1 MQEWPDFLTLFEEH
15 GPQNGCWCM
24 YWRVKREDC
33 RRQFGEGNKLAF
45 KKIVES
51 GKVPGILAFRE
62 GQPVGWCSIAP
73 REEFTVLDRSPVRS
87 QAGDALLRLI
97 LVANLSL

>member
-1 MQEWPDFLTLFEEH
+1 
-15 GPQNGCWCM
+15 M

-33 RRQFGEGNKLAF
+33 RRQFGEGNQLAF